1 MKKTHLRKISDEKV
15 IDKDTGEL
23 IDSKVHRYIMEN
35 DTEFYLTYCKVL
47 GLMEDMG
54 IGEVKTLAWLVNNLQ
69 FNNNMVSVSLGVKEK
84 ISVEMGVSISSVS
97 NALPKLVKKGILY
110 REECKENSRGAVYY
124 IHPEYFWKGDL
135 AERKRKLKYVLEVIV
150 QNKENK

>member
-1 MKKTHLRKISDEKV
+1 MRLIKKTHLRKISDEKV

-97 NALPKLVKKGILY
+97 NALPK
-110 REECKENSRGAVYY
+110 
-124 IHPEYFWKGDL
+124 
-135 AERKRKLKYVLEVIV
+135 
-150 QNKENK
+150 